1 MVRGKSPLSQIFRK
15 RIYFLSEVLII
26 IFGIYFLLL
35 IVELLP
41 IIIDPSSIFF
51 GPFYYLFRAIFLVLG
66 IMIFL
71 YVANF
76 ALQSKRKLIIEE
88 NISSTKN
95 FLKLFSISK
104 SNFKYQLM
112 YGFLILFL
120 VFIPLD
126 FLTYILFPQT
136 LDLYS
141 MIFTFSASNSYLL
154 APYFTFLISVLI
166 IQFSV
171 ALHEE
176 SFARGFLTN
185 RGSDYLPS
193 MSAVIISSFYW
204 GLGHF
209 AYILHPLRRFIP
221 LEFLFI
227 WFIQAFII
235 GIILSLFV
243 LRKRW
248 IFPVIFS
255 HAFNNI
261 ITIHSIWNNVQGN
274 EFTPLAIHV
283 YIPLLLVSL
292 VLFIWQFSRIKESF
306 SNGIKEF
313 KKYFS
318 NDKTIKETTTDKI
331 TRIMLDF
338 LFGLI
343 IFAIAILIL

>member
-1 MVRGKSPLSQIFRK
+1 MVRGKSPLSQIFRE

-35 IVELLP
+35 LVEILP
-41 IIIDPSSIFF
+41 IIIQSTSVFF
-51 GPFYYLFRAIFLVLG
+51 GPLYYMLRAIFLVVG
-66 IMIFL
+66 IIIFL

-76 ALQSKRKLIIEE
+76 ALQSRRKLIIEE
-88 NISSTKN
+88 NVSSTKK

-104 SNFKYQLM
+104 SNFKYQIM

-120 VFIPLD
+120 VFIPMD
-126 FLTYILFPQT
+126 FLTYLIFPQT
-136 LDLYS
+136 LDLLS
-141 MIFTFSASNSYLL
+141 MIFTFSTSNSYLL
-154 APYFTFLISVLI
+154 APYFTFLISVLV

-185 RGSDYLPS
+185 RGSDYIPN
-193 MSAVIISSFYW
+193 MSAVIISSFFW

-209 AYILHPLRRFIP
+209 AYILHPLGRFIP
-221 LEFLFI
+221 LGFLLV

-235 GIILSLFV
+235 GIILALFV

-255 HAFNNI
+255 HALNNI
-261 ITIHSIWNNVQGN
+261 LSAHSIWNNIQGN
-274 EFTPLAIHV
+274 EFTSLAILV
-283 YIPLLLVSL
+283 YTPFLLISL
-292 VLFIWQFSRIKESF
+292 VLFIWQFSRIKESL
-306 SNGIKEF
+306 SSGIKEF

-318 NDKTIKETTTDKI
+318 NDKTIKESTSDKVI
-331 TRIMLDF
+331 RIMLDF

-343 IFAIAILIL
+343 IFAIAILII